1 MKKIKLTNNI
11 YHQYKKINEDESI
24 NTSTNTE
31 DDSGAINI
39 SLPPII
45 LDKLKNSI
53 KADAI
58 KEDTFIRIK
67 MTHDFFDTIY
77 FPQATPNLKRL
88 MEFVDFPGYL
98 KDLGDRLDSDPKVN
112 ASKAIDYAAAAFM
125 NTEFSLDPSTNIRK
139 NNSANESYNYIYEA
153 IPSMGAFGAAAG
165 ELGVEIGQGIANG
178 ISGFVN
184 VVGPALTNA
193 AVSAAPTIG
202 LGIAGLWGGG
212 YALGTFIS
220 NASGDQNP
228 NNTTN
233 DNQYFVDYSNIPE
246 EVFTKSTDPI
256 IAIEEYLKNIQRS
269 IITLLSY
276 ITAKSARQD
285 ITDLETTIDTLIG
298 KADKTIEAFIQDNN
312 EIFKKQQEID
322 QRLREQRFQ
331 NEANI
336 SKTKND
342 ILIKI
347 LLNNQYTDI
356 KSNPYYIKYQKAKND
371 LLKLQDLQQEL
382 ETSNIETSN
391 ISNSLRILNNKPLLE
406 DDRNIQD
413 ATTDR
418 PYIIF
423 NADNIYND
431 IKSTISG
438 KITKILSTDPEDWE
452 SIKWARKEMDL
463 MQEGADKEILA
474 KIDIICRT
482 TNQENM
488 GLSAKLGAFIRKH
501 PMRAEYLKGLW
512 GRYMKDLDVRK
523 QKRIDN
529 ITTPDNGSPMA
540 MCISF
545 LKTTVPSIIAM
556 MITYKALIRLLIDQR
571 VRAKSVDIVEDTRI
585 TEKNIQK
592 KTSDIIKMM
601 EQQFQK
607 FGHYLVKAT
616 DNKEITP
623 IYDANSHK
631 FINTDNI
638 NHLGLFM
645 SLFVPKTI
653 LTKNNIGKFAIDI
666 NDMLNSMDN
675 AQTFFDK
682 FTEFIDYFGKIE
694 ILKDLELSEFFTKLH
709 NQTDIIDILDKMSN
723 IQENISTQNFT
734 DESINNIQYILAY
747 IIATKGQ
754 FLKDYEASKKAIL
767 GLNIDNPDKEK
778 IKKLR
783 EGLHIS
789 TDLPGISAEI
799 DDIKETLP
807 VDGIRDLFLTTK
819 DMFSVVCT
827 LYYLFGLYKCTN
839 YDKDI
844 KPIEVNYNIVYSLYE
859 LIAKNINQV
868 SLLFNDFTT
877 KYELIHF
884 REEYMGIN
892 GAIDARGL
900 YDVLHRFTE
909 AKTNENT
916 DINYQEYAGIVD
928 KQLKSK
934 NPLIPQTCDIFVENN
949 INGFKDIISII
960 HDTSYKTVDDL
971 IKKGFTE
978 RNLNTIDNEELIKF
992 SQVFKEYLKQIIEKF
1007 DTDFKAQDLKPF
1019 IDFVGGVDDN
1029 QVITKEAIFVGYDD
1043 NNQQVYKTLSEFLSI
1058 YAQIIKAS
1066 INNNSIKSNLEKCAN
1081 EVDEKIKNAFKQKT
1095 NMSFTFNFANIYDG
1109 LFIKMY
1115 EQDCTPGNIKN
1126 IIDTVSVKSN
1136 GHTYKANTEMLV
1148 KNSLLNFIPDIFNL
1162 PIMADFVNIMYG
1174 NGNGK
1179 IYKKQKS

>member
-11 YHQYKKINEDESI
+11 YHQYKKINEDENI

-31 DDSGAINI
+31 DDFDAINI
-39 SLPPII
+39 SLSPNI

-53 KADAI
+53 KTDAV

-125 NTEFSLDPSTNIRK
+125 NTEFSLDPSTNIRR
-139 NNSANESYNYIYEA
+139 NNSANESYNYINEA
-153 IPSMGAFGAAAG
+153 IPSMADVGAAAG

-178 ISGFVN
+178 ISGFTS

-233 DNQYFVDYSNIPE
+233 DNQYFEDYSNIPE
-246 EVFTKSTDPI
+246 EVFTKSTDPV

-312 EIFKKQQEID
+312 EIFKKQQEIE

-382 ETSNIETSN
+382 ETSNTSE
-391 ISNSLRILNNKPLLE
+391 SLNILNNKPLLE

-413 ATTDR
+413 ATTDI

-666 NDMLNSMDN
+666 NDMLNSMNN
-675 AQTFFDK
+675 AQTFFEK
-682 FTEFIDYFGKIE
+682 FIEFIDYFGKIE

-723 IQENISTQNFT
+723 IQENISAQNFT
-734 DESINNIQYILAY
+734 NESINNIQYILAY

-754 FLKDYEASKKAIL
+754 FLKDYEALKETIL
-767 GLNIDNPDKEK
+767 GLNISNPDKAK

-789 TDLPGISAEI
+789 TDLPAISAEI

-827 LYYLFGLYKCTN
+827 LYYLFGLYKCNN
-839 YDKDI
+839 YDKNI
-844 KPIEVNYNIVYSLYE
+844 KSIEVNYNIVYSLYE

-900 YDVLHRFTE
+900 YDILHRFSE
-909 AKTNENT
+909 AKTNGNT
-916 DINYQEYAGIVD
+916 NINYQEYAGIVD

-960 HDTSYKTVDDL
+960 HNTSYKTVDDL

-978 RNLNTIDNEELIKF
+978 RNLNTIDNEKLIKF
-992 SQVFKEYLKQIIEKF
+992 SYVFKEYLKQIIEKF
-1007 DTDFKAQDLKPF
+1007 DTDFKAQNLNPF
-1019 IDFVGGVDDN
+1019 IDFVGGVNDN
-1029 QVITKEAIFVGYDD
+1029 SPIEKKAIFVGYDSND
-1043 NNQQVYKTLSEFLSI
+1043 NAVRVSLSQFLSI
-1058 YAQIIKAS
+1058 YSEVVAYAQKDSSVKTNLTKLTNDIDAEIK
-1066 INNNSIKSNLEKCAN
+1066 K
-1081 EVDEKIKNAFKQKT
+1081 AFKQKT
-1095 NMSFTFNFANIYDG
+1095 GLEFNFNFVNINDG
-1109 LFIKMY
+1109 VFVQMSEKDM
-1115 EQDCTPGNIKN
+1115 TPGNIKG
-1126 IIDTVSVKSN
+1126 IIDTLEVTSN
-1136 GHTYKANTEMLV
+1136 RQVYKANTDMLV
-1148 KNSLLNFIPDIFNL
+1148 KNSLLNFLPDIFNL
-1162 PIMADFVNIMYG
+1162 PIMTRFVNIMFG
-1174 NGNGK
+1174 NENGK
-1179 IYKKQKS
+1179 IYKYQKS

>member
-31 DDSGAINI
+31 DDFDAINI

-45 LDKLKNSI
+45 LDKLENSI
-53 KADAI
+53 KADAV

-125 NTEFSLDPSTNIRK
+125 NTEFSLDPSTNIRR
-139 NNSANESYNYIYEA
+139 NNSANESYNYINEA
-153 IPSMGAFGAAAG
+153 IPSMADVGAAAG
-165 ELGVEIGQGIANG
+165 ELGVEVGQGIANG
-178 ISGFVN
+178 ISGFTS

-233 DNQYFVDYSNIPE
+233 DNQYFEDYSNIPE
-246 EVFTKSTDPI
+246 EVFTKSTDPV

-382 ETSNIETSN
+382 ETSNTSE
-391 ISNSLRILNNKPLLE
+391 SLNILNNKPLLE

-585 TEKNIQK
+585 TEENIQK

-616 DNKEITP
+616 NNKEITP

-631 FINTDNI
+631 FINTNNI
-638 NHLGLFM
+638 NHFGLFM

-666 NDMLNSMDN
+666 NDMLNSMGN
-675 AQTFFDK
+675 AQTFFEK

-734 DESINNIQYILAY
+734 NESINNIQYILAY

-754 FLKDYEASKKAIL
+754 FLKDYEASKETIL
-767 GLNIDNPDKEK
+767 GLNISNPDKAK

-789 TDLPGISAEI
+789 TDLPAISAEI

-839 YDKDI
+839 YDKNI
-844 KPIEVNYNIVYSLYE
+844 KSIEVNYNIVYSLYE

-900 YDVLHRFTE
+900 YDVLHRFSE

-992 SQVFKEYLKQIIEKF
+992 SYVFKEYLKQIIEKF
-1007 DTDFKAQDLKPF
+1007 DTDFKAQDLNPF

-1029 QVITKEAIFVGYDD
+1029 SPIKKETIFVGYDS
-1043 NNQQVYKTLSEFLSI
+1043 NNNAAHVSLSQFLSI
-1058 YAQIIKAS
+1058 YSEVVSYALNDSNVKTNLTTLTNDIDAEIK
-1066 INNNSIKSNLEKCAN
+1066 K
-1081 EVDEKIKNAFKQKT
+1081 AFKQKT
-1095 NMSFTFNFANIYDG
+1095 NMEFTFNFVNINDG
-1109 LFIKMY
+1109 LFVQMSEKDM
-1115 EQDCTPGNIKN
+1115 TPGNIKG
-1126 IIDTVSVKSN
+1126 IIDTLEVTSN
-1136 GHTYKANTEMLV
+1136 GQVYKANTDMLV
-1148 KNSLLNFIPDIFNL
+1148 KNNLLNFLPDIFNL
-1162 PIMADFVNIMYG
+1162 PIMTRFVNIMFG
-1174 NGNGK
+1174 NENGK
-1179 IYKKQKS
+1179 IYKYQKS

>member
-11 YHQYKKINEDESI
+11 YHQYKKINEDENI

-31 DDSGAINI
+31 DDFDAINI
-39 SLPPII
+39 SLSPNI

-53 KADAI
+53 KTDAV

-125 NTEFSLDPSTNIRK
+125 NTEFSLDPSTNIRR
-139 NNSANESYNYIYEA
+139 NNSANESYNYINEA
-153 IPSMGAFGAAAG
+153 IPSMADVGAAAG

-178 ISGFVN
+178 ISGFTS

-233 DNQYFVDYSNIPE
+233 DNQYFEDYSNIPE
-246 EVFTKSTDPI
+246 EVFTKSTDPV

-312 EIFKKQQEID
+312 GIFKKQQEIE

-336 SKTKND
+336 SKIKND

-382 ETSNIETSN
+382 ETSNTSE
-391 ISNSLRILNNKPLLE
+391 SLNILNNKPLLE

-585 TEKNIQK
+585 TEENMQK
-592 KTSDIIKMM
+592 KTSNIIKMM

-666 NDMLNSMDN
+666 NDMLNSMNN
-675 AQTFFDK
+675 AQTFFEK
-682 FTEFIDYFGKIE
+682 FIKFIDYFGKIE
-694 ILKDLELSEFFTKLH
+694 ILKDLELSEFFTKLY

-723 IQENISTQNFT
+723 IQENISAQNFT
-734 DESINNIQYILAY
+734 NESINNIQYILAY

-754 FLKDYEASKKAIL
+754 FLKDYEASKEKIL
-767 GLNIDNPDKEK
+767 GLNISNPDKAK

-789 TDLPGISAEI
+789 TDLPAISAEI

-839 YDKDI
+839 YDKNI
-844 KPIEVNYNIVYSLYE
+844 KSIEVNYNIVYSLYE

-916 DINYQEYAGIVD
+916 DINYQEYSGIVD

-960 HDTSYKTVDDL
+960 HNTSYKTVDDL

-978 RNLNTIDNEELIKF
+978 KNLNTIDNEELIKF
-992 SQVFKEYLKQIIEKF
+992 SYVFKEYLKQIIEKF
-1007 DTDFKAQDLKPF
+1007 DTDFKAQNLNPF

-1029 QVITKEAIFVGYDD
+1029 SPIEKKSIFVGYDSND
-1043 NNQQVYKTLSEFLSI
+1043 NAARVSLSQFLSI
-1058 YAQIIKAS
+1058 YSEVVSYALNDSNIKTNLTKLTNDIDAE
-1066 INNNSIKSNLEKCAN
+1066 IKK
-1081 EVDEKIKNAFKQKT
+1081 AFKQKT
-1095 NMSFTFNFANIYDG
+1095 GLEFNFNFVNINDG
-1109 LFIKMY
+1109 LFVQMSEKDM
-1115 EQDCTPGNIKN
+1115 TPGNIKG
-1126 IIDTVSVKSN
+1126 IIDTLEVTSN
-1136 GHTYKANTEMLV
+1136 RQVYKANTDMLV
-1148 KNSLLNFIPDIFNL
+1148 KNSLLNFLPDIFNL
-1162 PIMADFVNIMYG
+1162 PIMTRFVNIMFG
-1174 NGNGK
+1174 NENGK
-1179 IYKKQKS
+1179 IYKYQKS

>member
-31 DDSGAINI
+31 DDFDAINI

-53 KADAI
+53 KNDAV

-125 NTEFSLDPSTNIRK
+125 NTEFSLDPSTNIRR
-139 NNSANESYNYIYEA
+139 NNSANESYNYINEA
-153 IPSMGAFGAAAG
+153 IPSMADVGAAAG
-165 ELGVEIGQGIANG
+165 ELGVEIGQGVANG
-178 ISGFVN
+178 ISGFSS

-233 DNQYFVDYSNIPE
+233 DNQYFEDYSNIPE
-246 EVFTKSTDPI
+246 EVFTKSKDPV

-285 ITDLETTIDTLIG
+285 ITDLETTIDTLIA

-312 EIFKKQQEID
+312 EIFKKQQELD
-322 QRLREQRFQ
+322 QRVREQRFQ

-356 KSNPYYIKYQKAKND
+356 KSNPYYTKYQKAKND
-371 LLKLQDLQQEL
+371 LLKLQDLNQEL
-382 ETSNIETSN
+382 ETSNTSE
-391 ISNSLRILNNKPLLE
+391 SLSIFNNKPLLE

-556 MITYKALIRLLIDQR
+556 MLTYKAIIRLLIDQR

-585 TEKNIQK
+585 TEENIQK

-623 IYDANSHK
+623 VYDANNHK
-631 FINTDNI
+631 FVNTDNI

-734 DESINNIQYILAY
+734 NESINNIQHILAY

-754 FLKDYEASKKAIL
+754 FLKDYEASKEAIL
-767 GLNIDNPDKEK
+767 GLNIGNPDKAK

-783 EGLHIS
+783 ERLHIS

-807 VDGIRDLFLTTK
+807 VDGIKELFLTTK

-960 HDTSYKTVDDL
+960 HNTSYKTVDDL

-978 RNLNTIDNEELIKF
+978 KNLNSIDNEELIKF
-992 SQVFKEYLKQIIEKF
+992 SYVFKEYLKQIIEKF

-1029 QVITKEAIFVGYDD
+1029 QVITKEAIFVGYDN

-1066 INNNSIKSNLEKCAN
+1066 LNNNSIKSNLEKCAN

>member
-31 DDSGAINI
+31 DDFDAINI

-53 KADAI
+53 KTDAV

-125 NTEFSLDPSTNIRK
+125 KTEFSLDPSTNIRR

-153 IPSMGAFGAAAG
+153 IPSMGDVGAAAG

-178 ISGFVN
+178 ISGFTS

-193 AVSAAPTIG
+193 AVSAAPTVG

-220 NASGDQNP
+220 NTSGDQNP

-233 DNQYFVDYSNIPE
+233 DNQYFEDYSNIPE
-246 EVFTKSTDPI
+246 EVFTKSTDPV

-285 ITDLETTIDTLIG
+285 ITDLETTIDTLIA

-312 EIFKKQQEID
+312 EIFKKQQELD
-322 QRLREQRFQ
+322 QRVREQRFQ

-356 KSNPYYIKYQKAKND
+356 KSNPYYTKYQKAKND
-371 LLKLQDLQQEL
+371 LLKLQDLNQEL
-382 ETSNIETSN
+382 ETSNTSE
-391 ISNSLRILNNKPLLE
+391 SLSILNNKPLLE

-413 ATTDR
+413 TTTDR

-556 MITYKALIRLLIDQR
+556 MLTYKAIIRLLIDQR

-585 TEKNIQK
+585 TEENIQK

-623 IYDANSHK
+623 VYDANNHK
-631 FINTDNI
+631 FVNTDNI

-653 LTKNNIGKFAIDI
+653 FTKNNIGKFAIDI

-675 AQTFFDK
+675 AQTFFEK

-694 ILKDLELSEFFTKLH
+694 ILKDLELSEFFAKLH

-734 DESINNIQYILAY
+734 NESINNIQHILAY

-754 FLKDYEASKKAIL
+754 FLKDYEASKEAIL
-767 GLNIDNPDKEK
+767 GLNIGNPDKAK

-789 TDLPGISAEI
+789 TDLPSISAEI

-807 VDGIRDLFLTTK
+807 VDGIRELFLTTK

-909 AKTNENT
+909 AKTYENT

-949 INGFKDIISII
+949 INGFNDIISII

-992 SQVFKEYLKQIIEKF
+992 SYVFKEYLKQIIEKF
-1007 DTDFKAQDLKPF
+1007 DTDFKAQDLNPF

-1029 QVITKEAIFVGYDD
+1029 QVITKEAIFVGYDN

-1066 INNNSIKSNLEKCAN
+1066 LNNNSIKSNLEKCAN

-1095 NMSFTFNFANIYDG
+1095 NMSLTFNFANIYDG